1 MLKNIGVKNMSKNPV
16 MINLIDTI
24 IAETEL
30 NITLSKKRL
39 SKLKVIR
46 KECLDDLEAL
56 TKF

>member
-1 MLKNIGVKNMSKNPV
+1 MSKNPV